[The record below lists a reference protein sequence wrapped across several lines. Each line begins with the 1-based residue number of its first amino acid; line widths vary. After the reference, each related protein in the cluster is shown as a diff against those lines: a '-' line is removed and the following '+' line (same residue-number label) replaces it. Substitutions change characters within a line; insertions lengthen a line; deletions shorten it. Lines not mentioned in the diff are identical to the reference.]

1 MYNSHIPPPIP
12 NSNYICY
19 ADDVTQII
27 TNHSKSKNV
36 MAIHTQRAIVPI
48 NRFEYQWKMQTN
60 TTKFQIISAAKIK
73 PTPLIINRTGY
84 LKHFFSFR
92 TGILNYIF
100 KNLNLE
106 HKS

>member
-73 PTPLIINRTGY
+73 PTPLIINRTEIRPSQNGSI
-84 LKHFFSFR
+84 LGLTI
-92 TGILNYIF
+92 TGRGIT
-100 KNLNLE
+100 KGE
-106 HKS
+106 PSK